1 MTGKLTHPSC
11 RLAIDIGK
19 QYKSPVLE
27 TKMSDESGGKGSWW
41 ATVPGILTATAG
53 VITAVTGLTA
63 ILSQTGVLGEKSKG
77 LVAEQSTAVRN
88 AISPPEAP
96 ASKPSIPADARPA
109 NATPA
114 NARTTP
120 GVETGISSGEL
131 RSLPFTGAILTLSD
145 GSVIKLRG
153 NIREYCHSSASLY
166 TRQGQAIEMSRM
178 TRFDVLDWYDQKG
191 KVKISLTS
199 GEVLNADIEGACS
212 VQGRNDLGDFAAGF
226 DKIRSVE
233 FVR

>member
-1 MTGKLTHPSC
+1 
-11 RLAIDIGK
+11 
-19 QYKSPVLE
+19 
-27 TKMSDESGGKGSWW
+27 MSGESGDKGSWW
-41 ATVPGILTATAG
+41 ATVPGILTATAA

-63 ILSQTGVLGEKSKG
+63 ILSQSGVLGEKSKDF
-77 LVAEQSTAVRN
+77 VAEQGTAVRN

-96 ASKPSIPADARPA
+96 ASKSKATADAQPA
-109 NATPA
+109 NAVPGNAPPA
-114 NARTTP
+114 R

-131 RSLPFTGAILTLSD
+131 RSVPFTGAILTLSD

-153 NIREYCHSSASLY
+153 NIREYCHAGASLF
-166 TRQGQAIEMSRM
+166 TRQGQTIEMNLM
-178 TRFDVLDWYDQKG
+178 KRFDVLDWYDQKG

-199 GEVLNADIEGACS
+199 GEVLTADIEACS
-212 VQGRNDLGDFAAGF
+212 VRGRNDLGDFEAGF